1 MSFATLALIVAV
13 GLLGPLLAARTAWN
27 IPVVVGELVGGLII
41 GASGLHLVDAT
52 EPSFS
57 LLASIGFGLTM
68 FVVGSR
74 VPVRDATVRTALLR
88 SALGAVLVGV
98 VAAALAVLLSAAFGT
113 GHAVLYGVVI
123 ASSSAALVLPMVGAL
138 RMSGPSV
145 LRLTVQVAIADAVCI
160 VALPLAIDPPH
171 AARAAL
177 GVAIIAACSVVLY
190 LVLRVLDRRG
200 YRHRLHQFSE
210 RRRFALEL
218 RMNLLLLFALAA
230 VAAFTDVSIMLAG
243 FALGLVVGA
252 IGEPR
257 RLTRQLF
264 GITEGFFGPLFFV
277 WLGASIDLAHLGAH
291 PSMILLGVCL
301 GLAGIVAHLA
311 ARATGLPWLLSVMSA
326 GQLGVPVAAAALG
339 VQLKLLAPGE
349 DAALLLGALIT
360 VASTTIAA
368 SIYARRSG
376 SSLSRPPAT
385 VTGG

>member
-1 MSFATLALIVAV
+1 VSFATLALIVAV
-13 GLLGPLLAARTAWN
+13 GMLGPLLAARTAWN
-27 IPVVVGELVGGLII
+27 IPVVVGELVGGLVI
-41 GASGLHLVDAT
+41 GASGFRLVDAT

-68 FVVGSR
+68 FVVGAR
-74 VPVRDATVRTALLR
+74 VPVRDATVRVALLR
-88 SALGAVLVGV
+88 SALGAALVGI
-98 VAAALAVLLSAAFGT
+98 VAAVLAVLLSAVFGT

-123 ASSSAALVLPMVGAL
+123 ASSSAALVLPMIGAL

-177 GVAIIAACSVVLY
+177 GVGIIAACSVVLY
-190 LVLRVLDRRG
+190 LVLRFLDRHG
-200 YRHRLHQFSE
+200 YRHRLHELSE

-218 RMNLLLLFALAA
+218 RINLLLLFALAA

-243 FALGLVVGA
+243 FALGLVIGA

-277 WLGASIDLAHLGAH
+277 WLGASIDLADLAAH
-291 PSMILLGVCL
+291 PSMIVLGVCL

-339 VQLKLLAPGE
+339 VQLRLLAPGE

-368 SIYARRSG
+368 SIYTHRNG
-376 SSLSRPPAT
+376 SRPPAP